1 MTGQLALHVCD
12 LRQPSMQ
19 AAMRDVQNGD
29 QAPTGSS
36 YALHV
41 APTQKSFPVIRD
53 YGLTVY
59 EQSQY
64 TNMYTE
70 IRNIPE
76 DIKSQREKF
85 SVYFTLSVVTNP
97 FRGLSVF

>member
-1 MTGQLALHVCD
+1 MTGHLALHVCD

-41 APTQKSFPVIRD
+41 APTQKKLSSYKRLWRMNNHSIR
-53 YGLTVY
+53 T
-59 EQSQY
+59 Y
-64 TNMYTE
+64 TL
-70 IRNIPE
+70 
-76 DIKSQREKF
+76 K
-85 SVYFTLSVVTNP
+85 
-97 FRGLSVF
+97 